1 MKKTFLILVLI
12 SISILSS
19 CQTEDFMEEI
29 QLEQNSIPEVDEV
42 GIKIEKYMKQKSSGS
57 VQGAS
62 CYGDYLFQFQDRNA
76 NVYIYNLKYKEHVY
90 TFTMEPII
98 SNHCNNV
105 SFSNVFYEKGDEFP
119 LLYVSGSGSGT
130 YNHAQVYRILRNNNL
145 FTFTKVQEIIL
156 PKCSEANNLYW
167 TGIIMDNDN
176 NYMYIYANKNGAQI
190 AKLNIPDFN
199 QPEII
204 LTDEDIIEQFSLNS
218 FTHQQGAVISNGFL
232 YVMDGVPGW
241 GDTNYFRII
250 DLEKHE
256 DYAIY
261 NVSEMGFN
269 QEFEGLTVY
278 KDMLI
283 APTNGSGIF
292 SIKLYLK

>member
-1 MKKTFLILVLI
+1 MKKALLIITLI
-12 SISILSS
+12 STSIFSS
-19 CQTEDFMEEI
+19 CQTEDFMDEFKLSEDTISEI
-29 QLEQNSIPEVDEV
+29 DDV
-42 GIKIEKYMKQKSSGS
+42 GIKIEKYMKQYTLGS

-62 CYGDYLFQFQDRNA
+62 CYGDYLFQFQNHNA
-76 NVYIYNLKYKEHVY
+76 NVYIYNLKERNHVE
-90 TFTMEPII
+90 TVPMEPITA
-98 SNHCNNV
+98 NHCNNV
-105 SFSNVFYEKGDEFP
+105 SFSNLFYEEEDEFP
-119 LLYVSGSGSGT
+119 LLYVSGSGYGT
-130 YNHAQVYRILRNNNL
+130 YNHAQVYRIKRIASS
-145 FTFTKVQEIIL
+145 FTFTKVQEITL
-156 PKCSEANNLYW
+156 PKCTEANNLYW
-167 TGIIMDNDN
+167 TGIIMDNEN
-176 NYMYIYANKNGAQI
+176 NYMYVYANKNGAQI
-190 AKLNIPDFN
+190 AKFNIPDTH
-199 QPEII
+199 QPEIT
-204 LTDEDIIEQFSLNS
+204 LTDEDILEQFSLNS
-218 FTHQQGAVISNGFL
+218 FTHQQGAAISNGFL

-269 QEFEGLTVY
+269 PEFEGLTVY

>member
-1 MKKTFLILVLI
+1 MC
-12 SISILSS
+12 S
-19 CQTEDFMEEI
+19 CQTEDVFEEI
-29 QLEQNSIPEVDEV
+29 QITQDNIKESDKIGL
-42 GIKIEKYMKQKSSGS
+42 KIEKYMDQNSLGVS

-62 CYGDYLFQFQDRNA
+62 SYGDYLFQFENYNT
-76 NVYIYNLKYKEHVY
+76 NVYIYNLKTKIFIEKVSL
-90 TFTMEPII
+90 TAN
-98 SNHCNNV
+98 SNNHCNNA
-105 SFSNVFYEKGDEFP
+105 SFSNIFYEEEDEFP
-119 LLYVSGSGSGT
+119 LLYVSGSRNGQ
-130 YNHAQVYRILRNNNL
+130 YNHAQVYRILKTNSH
-145 FTFTKVQEIIL
+145 FIFIQIQEIVL
-156 PKCSEANNLYW
+156 PTCDEKNNLYW
-167 TGIIMDNDN
+167 TGIIMDNEN
-176 NYMYIYANKNGAQI
+176 NYMYIYANKNGAEI
-190 AKLNIPDFN
+190 AKLNIPDTHL
-199 QPEII
+199 PELI
-204 LTDEDIIEQFSLNS
+204 LTEEDILEQFSLNK
-218 FTHQQGAVISNGFL
+218 FKHQQGAVISNGLL

-241 GDTNYFRII
+241 GDTNYLRII